1 MMDTQNRK
9 NAPGLIREHFVVFSL
24 ADSGARHLWG
34 RSPEVNRHLFVTGN
48 PCFSVL

>member
-34 RSPEVNRHLFVTGN
+34 RSPKVNRHLFVAYQ
-48 PCFSVL
+48 L